1 MPDVEKYA
9 AAAAVN
15 RLSNFFSASTPHKD
29 GGGKMEDF
37 ELASHPHHSPPHRPA
52 PAHHKI
58 LTDPDDSVDA
68 YELQHPSSSSRK
80 LHTRPS
86 RMSIASSFTD
96 VHAPSMA
103 SSHTLHNNEFYGS
116 AENGGGRWWLKPT
129 LAVCG
134 ASLALFCTFGQMNS
148 FGTYHSW
155 YSRHQ
160 LEHLSPSKIS
170 WIGSL
175 QLWVFFF
182 SGGFIGRVF
191 DSYGP
196 RYLMLLG
203 SVLYAASVIATSVS
217 TQYYEFMLSQGLLF
231 GLAVG
236 LLFYPSLASV
246 STHFLK
252 YRATALGI
260 AAAGSSFGGVLYPI
274 VLQHSFQSVGYGWG
288 VRVCGLI
295 SALGCVASA
304 FMVTTKYPPQGKSIP
319 FFDLKSILDLK
330 FALLV
335 IGCCFVA
342 LGLFAPFF
350 FIVEYARH
358 LSIPNTTAFYV
369 LAVMNA
375 GGVFGRIAPAYLS
388 DRVGRF
394 NLLFPSALFSGLSCL
409 VGWFWTKDLVGV
421 MVFAAV
427 YGFWSGSFI
436 SLITPCVAQISN
448 LGEIGTRI
456 GMLYTIISV
465 PSLIGGPTAGAI
477 LGLQHGSY
485 VGMILYSGCTVV
497 LGSGFILATRLVI
510 ERRWGVKV

>member
-260 AAAGSSFGGVLYPI
+260 AAAGSSFG
-274 VLQHSFQSVGYGWG
+274 
-288 VRVCGLI
+288 
-295 SALGCVASA
+295 
-304 FMVTTKYPPQGKSIP
+304 
-319 FFDLKSILDLK
+319 
-330 FALLV
+330 
-335 IGCCFVA
+335 
-342 LGLFAPFF
+342 LFAPFF

-465 PSLIGGPTAGAI
+465 P
-477 LGLQHGSY
+477 
-485 VGMILYSGCTVV
+485 
-497 LGSGFILATRLVI
+497 
-510 ERRWGVKV
+510 